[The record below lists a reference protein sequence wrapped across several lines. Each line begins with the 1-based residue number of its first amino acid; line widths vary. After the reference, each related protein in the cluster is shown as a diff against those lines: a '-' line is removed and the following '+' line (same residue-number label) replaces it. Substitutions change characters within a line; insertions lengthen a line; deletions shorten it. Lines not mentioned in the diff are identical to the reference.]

1 MSYICLT
8 CCVFQGMGLGRR
20 VMLTAIYCNNTV
32 NVTLGFVK
40 AKEEDPIKLKQ
51 GMIDKLIIEINFIS
65 QL

>member
-1 MSYICLT
+1 
-8 CCVFQGMGLGRR
+8 
-20 VMLTAIYCNNTV
+20 MLTAIYCNNTV